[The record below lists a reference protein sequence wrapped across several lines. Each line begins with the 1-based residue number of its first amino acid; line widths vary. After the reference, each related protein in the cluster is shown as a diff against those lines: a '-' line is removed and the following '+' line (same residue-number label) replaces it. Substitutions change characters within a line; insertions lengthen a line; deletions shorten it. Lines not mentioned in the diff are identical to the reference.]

1 MKKTAAALAAAV
13 LLISASG
20 CREDDGMNEIFS
32 YDISSNPGT
41 LDPQQANDP
50 YSELV
55 IENVFM
61 GLLTLGA
68 DGSVNGGA
76 ASDFTVSA
84 DGLTYNFKLRQDIYW
99 SDGREFEK
107 QCTAKDFVYGFKRL
121 FLPETS
127 APRAKDYYCIKNSEP
142 FHRGMIADSALLGVR
157 AKGDFELEITLEY
170 PNSRF
175 LSMLTEPPAM
185 PCCEEFF
192 LGSQGKYGLSAKCTP
207 SNGAFYLKTWNYD
220 PNAIT
225 DTNFLVLGRNSKNAE
240 ACGVCPS
247 ALNFFIVDEDDFIGD
262 FLKGTTDCISVE
274 NNDKSLIKG
283 DFGCE
288 EFGSITCGLIFNG
301 DFELFRNED
310 FRKALALLA
319 DRETMISALSGFEA
333 AGGLVPKYVSMLDKS
348 YRELVGDNRLPGY
361 DAESARKIF
370 SECRS
375 SLDLGLFSGA
385 RIIVPDNAAET
396 AVSYIMQ
403 EWQREF
409 GFYCVVDSENYS
421 QRLKSGDFDIALLE
435 LTGSYNSPAAYLEQF
450 TAGNSGNYI
459 KYDDSAFEELLKRA
473 EESANLSASAAVYRM
488 AEQMLIDKAVFVP
501 LYYKNEYFFTVKGSE
516 GIIYNPFS
524 GIINFNSAKLFD

>member
-1 MKKTAAALAAAV
+1 MLASAALAAAM
-13 LLISASG
+13 LLISG
-20 CREDDGMNEIFS
+20 CREDDGMNEIFG

-55 IENVFM
+55 IGNVFM

-68 DGSVNGGA
+68 DGSVKDGA
-76 ASDFTVSA
+76 ASDFAVSD

-99 SDGREFEK
+99 SDGGEFEK
-107 QCTAKDFVYGFKRL
+107 QCTAEDFVYGFTRL

-127 APRAKDYYCIKNSEP
+127 APRAGDYYCIKNSEL
-142 FHRGMIADSALLGVR
+142 FHTGKIVDSSLLGVR
-157 AKGDFELEITLEY
+157 AKGSFELEITLEY

-175 LSMLTEPPAM
+175 LGMLTEPPAM

-192 LGSQGKYGLSAKCTP
+192 LSSQGKYGLSAKCTP

-225 DTNFLVLGRNSKNAE
+225 DTNFLVLGRNPKNAE
-240 ACGVCPS
+240 AYGVCPS
-247 ALNFFIVDEDDFIGD
+247 ALNFFICDEEDHIGD
-262 FLKGTTDCISVE
+262 FLKGTTDCISVA
-274 NNDKSLIKG
+274 NKSPIKG

-310 FRKALALLA
+310 FRKALSMLA
-319 DRETMISALSGFEA
+319 DRETMTAAVPEFEA
-333 AGGLVPKYVSMLDKS
+333 AGGVVPGHVSMLGKS
-348 YRELVGDNRLPGY
+348 YRELVGDNKLGY

-385 RIIVPDNAAET
+385 RIIVPDAAAET
-396 AVSYIMQ
+396 AVSYVMQ

-409 GFYCVVDSENYS
+409 GFYCVVDSENYP
-421 QRLKSGDFDIALLE
+421 QRLKSGDFDIALVE
-435 LTGSYNSPAAYLEQF
+435 LTGDYNSPAAYLEQF
-450 TAGNSGNYI
+450 GNSGNYAGFA
-459 KYDDSAFEELLKRA
+459 DSALDELLRRA
-473 EESANLSASAAVYRM
+473 EKSLSSSAALYRS
-488 AEQMLIDKAVFVP
+488 AEQLLIDRAVFVP
-501 LYYKNEYFFTVKGSE
+501 LYYKNEYFFSAKGSE

-524 GIINFNSAKLFD
+524 GTINFNSAKLFD